1 MKRRASRNE
10 AEIETT
16 DGLPSVRFRFAAQ
29 GRAEGNPMKNSL
41 RPFAV
46 SWFVV
51 HLLAAQAGAQAICPE
66 GVKLPML
73 AAELETLTSTEVLN
87 HLPGPTAEDFGDLRI
102 GTADDGI
109 HPGLKLPP
117 HPGFSPV
124 FGCPND
130 LAGQSAIPT
139 ITCGVPGSA
148 DTQLLDGTSFR
159 NSEESG
165 LHTAEGH
172 ELSLARPGEGSYSFI
187 KARVG
192 QFESLSYLAGGF
204 DALLRDFEASFALVE
219 IAQVTLGG
227 TTLVPNVFFQ
237 GPFNVDLI
245 TVGPGEDLS
254 FNARGESGESIVRGC
269 NGLAPGVDEVS
280 DWFPVSPGPFP
291 KFPDVQTTNRG
302 MWNLSQQREDSPEG
316 RTVVTLVDAL
326 TKVPTAAGFFVTQD
340 VPLAGYLF
348 PMEEAQVLLSARF
361 RPDGNLPDIPGFPS
375 SGLGL
380 ARYIQEVMVPAAAKR
395 NAVLVGFFRGVTTVE
410 IIGVDTLLD
419 ITIVADGRMGEFD
432 LCTLD
437 VIPCTF

>member
-1 MKRRASRNE
+1 
-10 AEIETT
+10 
-16 DGLPSVRFRFAAQ
+16 
-29 GRAEGNPMKNSL
+29 MKNSL
-41 RPFAV
+41 RAFAA

-51 HLLAAQAGAQAICPE
+51 HVLAAQAGAQAICPA
-66 GVKLPML
+66 GVELPML
-73 AAELETLTSTEVLN
+73 AAELEALTSAEVLN

-102 GTADDGI
+102 GTTDDGI
-109 HPGLKLPP
+109 HPGLTLPP
-117 HPGFSPV
+117 HPGFSPI

-139 ITCGVPGSA
+139 IICGVPGSA
-148 DTQLLDGTSFR
+148 GTQLLEGMSFE
-159 NSEESG
+159 NSAESS
-165 LHTAEGH
+165 LHTAEQH

-219 IAQVTLGG
+219 IVDVTLGG

-245 TVGPGEDLS
+245 TVGPGDDLS
-254 FNARGESGESIVRGC
+254 FNARDESGESVVRGC
-269 NGLAPGVDEVS
+269 NGLAPEVDEVA
-280 DWFPVSPGPFP
+280 DWFAVSPGPFP
-291 KFPDVQTTNRG
+291 KFPQVQTTDKG
-302 MWNLSQQREDSPEG
+302 MWNLRQQREDSPEG
-316 RTVVTLVDAL
+316 RTVVTLVDTL

-348 PMEEAQVLLSARF
+348 PMEEAEALLSARF

-375 SGLGL
+375 SGVGL
-380 ARYIQEVMVPAAAKR
+380 ARYIQEVMVPVAEER
-395 NAVLVGFFRGVTTVE
+395 DAVLIGFFRGLTTVE
-410 IIGVDTLLD
+410 IIGVETLLD
-419 ITIVADGRMGEFD
+419 ITIVADGRFGEFD

-437 VIPCTF
+437 VTPCTF